1 MMRRGLCAWRLSHWV
16 ICWVGPW
23 RLASSVRLRAVF
35 QRPSP
40 TEAPARLMSRSGWTL
55 GSRWASAARVSIP
68 GPSLS
73 RVWSGKRVTTMTR
86 QFFCAKSRARWLPMK
101 PLPPRRMTTG
111 FCSMRASLR
120 GQMVRFPVS
129 MCQYCHQIWW
139 TSSARRAVPADVG
152 RHGGQGVRFG
162 LCADPG
168 SRAGSGLRVS
178 AGVGSEEAAREE
190 HGEQGND
197 HDDVGLDHD
206 PLADA
211 ADVRFGGQRALFFPG
226 L

>member
-1 MMRRGLCAWRLSHWV
+1 MRRGLWAWRLSHWV

-55 GSRWASAARVSIP
+55 GSRWASAARVSMP

-120 GQMVRFPVS
+120 GQIVRFPVS

-139 TSSARRAVPADVG
+139 TVQREARPSGRCRQARQMGRAIWPANG
-152 RHGGQGVRFG
+152 
-162 LCADPG
+162 
-168 SRAGSGLRVS
+168 
-178 AGVGSEEAAREE
+178 
-190 HGEQGND
+190 
-197 HDDVGLDHD
+197 
-206 PLADA
+206 
-211 ADVRFGGQRALFFPG
+211 PG
-226 L
+226 LSCRIRASGVSRLRLRRGRARGTRRTGE